1 MTPPLSTRLR
11 VRPEPVRVGDA
22 GGPSLVFR
30 VQSLDGW
37 DAVRV
42 EAAAGTSVRAAKVA
56 ALHALEPGADVDA
69 YVVKHKGHEV
79 RDESAAVESVG
90 VRDGSILS
98 VALRRR
104 RPVR

>member
-11 VRPEPVRVGDA
+11 VRPEAVVLEGSGAPRT
-22 GGPSLVFR
+22 VFR

-42 EAAAGTSVRAAKVA
+42 EAPAETSVRAVKVA
-56 ALHALEPGADVDA
+56 ALAALEPGAAVDL

-79 RDESAAVESVG
+79 TDEAQAIEAVG

-98 VALRRR
+98 VASRRR

>member
-1 MTPPLSTRLR
+1 MTAPLTTRLR
-11 VRPEPVRVGDA
+11 VRPDA
-22 GGPSLVFR
+22 VTLGAAGTLRLVFR

-42 EAAAGTSVRAAKVA
+42 EAPATTSVREVKVA
-56 ALHALEPGADVDA
+56 ALAALEPGAPVDA

-79 RDESAAVESVG
+79 ADEAQAVEAVG

-98 VALRRR
+98 VASRRR

>member
-1 MTPPLSTRLR
+1 MTPPLTTRLR
-11 VRPEPVRVGDA
+11 VRPDPVVLGAPGTSRLA
-22 GGPSLVFR
+22 FR

-42 EAAAGTSVRAAKVA
+42 EAPGATSVREAKVA
-56 ALHALEPGADVDA
+56 ALAALEPGAEPDLF
-69 YVVKHKGHEV
+69 VVKHRGHEV
-79 RDESAAVESVG
+79 TDEAQAVSAVG

-98 VALRRR
+98 VASRRR

>member
-1 MTPPLSTRLR
+1 VTPPLSTRLR
-11 VRPEPVRVGDA
+11 VRPTPVLVGPADASRV
-22 GGPSLVFR
+22 VFR

-42 EAAAGTSVRAAKVA
+42 EAPAGTSVREVKVA
-56 ALHALEPGADVDA
+56 SLAALEPGAAPDLF
-69 YVVKHKGHEV
+69 VVKHKGHEV
-79 RDESAAVESVG
+79 IDEALGLDAVG

-98 VALRRR
+98 VAARRR